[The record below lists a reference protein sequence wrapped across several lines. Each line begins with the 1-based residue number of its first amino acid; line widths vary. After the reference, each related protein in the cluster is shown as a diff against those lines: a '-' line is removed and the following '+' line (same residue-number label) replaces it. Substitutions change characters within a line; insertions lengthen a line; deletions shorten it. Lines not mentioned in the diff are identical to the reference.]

1 MPQKNKIDPTGE
13 LGQDTEAQQGM
24 VLQMGDLEHTKTAFE
39 LTRDYRGDTT
49 IHLKTGEALNGF
61 VFSVEGDALEQL
73 ALRVDLPE
81 NAERRSVLASEISDI
96 ELDGRDPAAGKSWE
110 KWVKRYA
117 EKKLVG
123 EAASIES
130 EPLE

>member
-1 MPQKNKIDPTGE
+1 MPQKNKLDPTVQ
-13 LGQDTEAQQGM
+13 LDDNTDAQQGM
-24 VLQMGDLEHTKTAFE
+24 VLPMGDLEHTRTAFE

-49 IHLKTGEALNGF
+49 IHLKTGESLNGF
-61 VFSVEGDALEQL
+61 VFSVDGESLEEL

-81 NAERRSVLASEISDI
+81 NAQRKTVLASEISHI

-117 EKKLVG
+117 EKKLAG

-130 EPLE
+130 EPLD

>member
-81 NAERRSVLASEISDI
+81 NAERRSVLASEISHI

-117 EKKLVG
+117 EKKLAG

>member
-1 MPQKNKIDPTGE
+1 MPQNNKVDPTVEVDSG
-13 LGQDTEAQQGM
+13 TEATQGM
-24 VLQMGDLEHTKTAFE
+24 VLRLGDFEQTRNALE

-49 IHLKTGEALNGF
+49 IHLKSGEPLNGF
-61 VFSVEGDALEQL
+61 VFSVEGKSLDEL
-73 ALRVDLPE
+73 AIRMDLPGD
-81 NAERRSVLASEISDI
+81 AERKLVLASEISHI

-117 EKKLVG
+117 EKKLAG

-130 EPLE
+130 EPLD